1 MSQSPP
7 HDFYHG
13 IPPENPVTP
22 ERREGPENSDPPV
35 VPSESMACAN
45 DNAAPR
51 KETHGEPTTLRS
63 QTARRSNDAAGCFGA
78 LRSVRVEPGS
88 PSTSSAPIHGRA
100 GRKTPEWR
108 PKTRRRRVAP
118 LVEAN
123 GESNRNDSDV
133 NETAKGDD
141 ADSTYAEIY
150 RLLPTARD
158 QEDDNNRDNSNDNQN
173 KNNYDNPLRLE
184 LDSFH
189 LSEFD
194 VSANNDQKP
203 KKSGKK
209 TPTAAAK
216 DRSPMPFN
224 NEREFH
230 RPGKDAV
237 GYYDA
242 FNSANRSHSTFD
254 GTATSDFEDSRPEMT
269 KEEAGTLIIAFG
281 MYIRKENQS
290 NSLILIRFY
299 SKRIILSSCF
309 SYGPEYRVHLIF

>member
-1 MSQSPP
+1 M
-7 HDFYHG
+7 
-13 IPPENPVTP
+13 
-22 ERREGPENSDPPV
+22 
-35 VPSESMACAN
+35 
-45 DNAAPR
+45 
-51 KETHGEPTTLRS
+51 
-63 QTARRSNDAAGCFGA
+63 
-78 LRSVRVEPGS
+78 
-88 PSTSSAPIHGRA
+88 
-100 GRKTPEWR
+100 
-108 PKTRRRRVAP
+108 
-118 LVEAN
+118 
-123 GESNRNDSDV
+123 
-133 NETAKGDD
+133 
-141 ADSTYAEIY
+141 
-150 RLLPTARD
+150 
-158 QEDDNNRDNSNDNQN
+158 
-173 KNNYDNPLRLE
+173 E

-254 GTATSDFEDSRPEMT
+254 GTATSDFEDSHPEMT